1 MAFCVV
7 VCTLA
12 AACSDDS
19 GEPYPP
25 AAQEE
30 ASADPLA
37 QRNWLDAADPAMP
50 HVWLVSRMNKA
61 DADPDDPA
69 LDQVAAM
76 LEAASQHF
84 LETRRM
90 IANRAVQLEEMLA
103 EIDLAEPAPAL
114 IEALLHVVDAEPRA
128 ESFGSLCQ
136 HYYNLRSA
144 GLGRDEALA
153 DLKRRHG
160 ER

>member
-1 MAFCVV
+1 
-7 VCTLA
+7 
-12 AACSDDS
+12 
-19 GEPYPP
+19 
-25 AAQEE
+25 
-30 ASADPLA
+30 
-37 QRNWLDAADPAMP
+37 MP

-61 DADPDDPA
+61 DADPNDPT

-76 LEAASQHF
+76 LEAASRQF
-84 LETRRM
+84 LETPRM

-103 EIDLAEPAPAL
+103 ESGLAEPATSL
-114 IEALLHVVDAEPRA
+114 IKALLHVVEGEPRA
-128 ESFGSLCQ
+128 ESFGALCQ

-160 ER
+160 AR